1 MRKILLVT
9 TGLAMSLAMVLMNGC
24 TPSADQ
30 LKAALLKNPEIVF
43 AVIEENPEKFMDV
56 VNVAFQKSQLKQ
68 KEKEAA
74 EQEAAREAEYKNPLV
89 PNIEE
94 GRAIKGPVG
103 APITIVSYS
112 DFQCPYCVRGY
123 QTLRALESKYKDKIR
138 LVFKHLPL
146 QFHDKA
152 MPAAQWYE
160 AIAMQNG
167 EKAYQFHDKLFENQ
181 DKLKVKE
188 MEPVIAFFKET
199 AKSLGLDVAKVE
211 TDANSE
217 KVKARIAAD
226 MAEASK
232 FKFEGTPGFLV
243 NGISIK
249 GAVPP
254 AEFEK
259 IIDRLLT
266 EKAK

>member
-1 MRKILLVT
+1 MRTKLLLST
-9 TGLAMSLAMVLMNGC
+9 SLGMVLMNGC

-30 LKAALLKNPEIVF
+30 LKAAFEKNPDILF
-43 AVIEENPEKFMDV
+43 AVIEQHPEKFMDV

-68 KEKEAA
+68 KEKEVAA
-74 EQEAAREAEYKNPLV
+74 QEAAREAEYKSPKV

-94 GRAIKGPVG
+94 GRAVKGLAA

-112 DFQCPYCVRGY
+112 DFECPYCVRGF

-146 QFHDKA
+146 PFHEKA
-152 MPAAQWYE
+152 MPAAQWFE
-160 AIAMQNG
+160 AIAMQNS

-181 DKLKVKE
+181 DKLKPDMPSVL
-188 MEPVIAFFKET
+188 AFFKET
-199 AKSLGLDVAKVE
+199 AKGLGVDVAKVE
-211 TDANSE
+211 SDANSE
-217 KVKARIAAD
+217 KVKARIESD
-226 MAEASK
+226 KVEAKK
-232 FKFEGTPGFLV
+232 FEFEGTPGFLV
-243 NGISIK
+243 NGISVK

-259 IIDRLLT
+259 IIDRLLAT
-266 EKAK
+266 KN